1 MAVLNRKLFN
11 RGGPVSSR
19 GVGITS
25 GLVPVQ
31 KFQEGGKVSKLEAFS
46 PALLDFGGRL
56 LSGKSLQGGFTGGL
70 DILGQSLSK
79 SAPSF
84 AEGLQTYRAGQEED
98 TDRQIIEGADGY
110 QYYAD
115 TGERVLPNVV
125 KPVEEEKPQYTKLK
139 PGESLY
145 RDGELVTERV
155 MPEKDQQLIKL
166 NPNQILIDPVTKEEV
181 ARGMEKADTEVYKLN
196 PGQKIF
202 DKNNNVIA
210 FYEPPA
216 EQEDVIKLTPGQ
228 NAFDRDGNLLFEA
241 PATVQ
246 EGKVFKLSP
255 GQKAFDANGQEIASV
270 APKETKPID
279 TTITVAPGSKIF
291 DKETGT
297 VIFENPTDAAQQK
310 LYKAQ
315 PGTTLIDGEGNVI
328 YEAPE
333 QKKYFKLKPGEKIYD
348 QDGNVIATGTT
359 DIDNMDK
366 YNEFKTES
374 ERYNYVVKML
384 SKKAGFDADDNII
397 FENLEPLERQE
408 LKLALEQVSTSYR
421 QDLENWSDT
430 QKDFLATISN
440 IYNMEE
446 QLRQVEDLLVNPTDE
461 LIATGP
467 ITGRITPFFGVME
480 NLTGLNMA
488 TVINSV
494 LGKELFL
501 ENLPADE
508 MNRLQKTIALQF
520 QEKMKGQV
528 SNYEAKQI
536 VASMFNVTKLPGSNE
551 LALENMRFI
560 NDMNKAMISISQN
573 VDTYD
578 EFAQRVQA
586 WKKNNKPP
594 VLKTPNEGKQDINE
608 KYGFKIFNDD
618 TNKVNP

>member
-31 KFQEGGKVSKLEAFS
+31 KFQEGGKVSKLEALS
-46 PALLDFGGRL
+46 PFLLDLSGRL
-56 LSGKSLQGGFTGGL
+56 LGNTSLTGSFGEIAGKSLSGA
-70 DILGQSLSK
+70 
-79 SAPSF
+79 APSL
-84 AEGLQTYRAGQEED
+84 AEGLKTYRAGQEVD
-98 TDRQIIEGADGY
+98 DDRQIMPDAQGY
-110 QYYAD
+110 QRYVD
-115 TGERVLPNVV
+115 TGERVFPGVE

-155 MPEKDQQLIKL
+155 MLEKNQQLIKL

-181 ARGMEKADTEVYKLN
+181 ARGIEKADTEVYKLN

-202 DKNNNVIA
+202 NKNNEVIA

-216 EQEDVIKLTPGQ
+216 EQEDVIKLNPGQ
-228 NAFDRDGNLLFEA
+228 KAFDRQGNLLFEA
-241 PATVQ
+241 PATVS

-255 GQKAFDANGQEIASV
+255 GQKAFDSNGKEIASV
-270 APKETKPID
+270 APNEPKPID
-279 TTITVAPGSKIF
+279 TTVTVAPGSKIF
-291 DKETGT
+291 DKETGE
-297 VIFENPTDAAQQK
+297 VIFENPTATAQQK

-315 PGTTLIDGEGNVI
+315 PGTTLIDGSGNVI

-333 QKKYFKLKPGEKIYD
+333 QKQYFKLKPGETIYD
-348 QDGNVIATGTT
+348 EGGNVIATGTT
-359 DIDNMDK
+359 ALDNMDK
-366 YNEFKTES
+366 YNEFQTES
-374 ERYNYVVKML
+374 ERYNFVVRTL
-384 SKKAGFDADDNII
+384 EKKAGYDADGNVILG
-397 FENLEPLERQE
+397 NLDFAEQSEY
-408 LKLALEQVSTSYR
+408 KLALEQVSTSYR
-421 QDLENWSDT
+421 RDLENWGDT
-430 QKDFLATISN
+430 QKEFLATISN
-440 IYNMEE
+440 VYNMEE

-467 ITGRITPFFGVME
+467 ITGRITPFFGVLE

-488 TVINSV
+488 TVINNV
-494 LGKELFL
+494 LGKELLL

-586 WKKNNKPP
+586 WKKDNKPP
-594 VLKTPNEGKQDINE
+594 VLKTPNEGKQDIND
-608 KYGFKIFNDD
+608 KYGFDIYNDD
-618 TNKVNP
+618 TNKVKP

>member
-31 KFQEGGKVSKLEAFS
+31 KFQEGGEVSKLEALS
-46 PALLDFGGRL
+46 PFLLDLSGRL
-56 LSGKSLQGGFTGGL
+56 LGNTSLTGSFGEIAGKSLSGA
-70 DILGQSLSK
+70 
-79 SAPSF
+79 APSL
-84 AEGLQTYRAGQEED
+84 AEGLKTYRAGQKVD
-98 TDRQIIEGADGY
+98 DDRQIMPDAQGY
-110 QYYAD
+110 QRYVD
-115 TGERVLPNVV
+115 TGERVFPGVE

-145 RDGELVTERV
+145 KDGELVTERV
-155 MPEKDQQLIKL
+155 MLEKNQQLIKL

-181 ARGMEKADTEVYKLN
+181 ARGIEKADTEVYKLN

-202 DKNNNVIA
+202 NKNNEVIA

-216 EQEDVIKLTPGQ
+216 EQEDVIKLNPGQ
-228 NAFDRDGNLLFEA
+228 KAFDRQGNLLFEA

-255 GQKAFDANGQEIASV
+255 GQKAFDSNGKEIASV
-270 APKETKPID
+270 APNEPKPID
-279 TTITVAPGSKIF
+279 TTVTVAPGSKII
-291 DKETGT
+291 DKETGE
-297 VIFENPTDAAQQK
+297 VIFENPTATAQQK

-315 PGTTLIDGEGNVI
+315 PGTTLIDGSGNII

-333 QKKYFKLKPGEKIYD
+333 QKQYFKLKPGERIYD
-348 QDGNVIATGTT
+348 EGGNVIATGTT
-359 DIDNMDK
+359 ALDNMDK

-374 ERYNYVVKML
+374 ERYNFVVRTL
-384 SKKAGFDADDNII
+384 EKKAGYDANGNVILG
-397 FENLEPLERQE
+397 NLDFAEQSEY
-408 LKLALEQVSTSYR
+408 KLALEQVSTSYR
-421 QDLENWSDT
+421 RDLENWGDT
-430 QKDFLATISN
+430 QKEFLETISN
-440 IYNMEE
+440 VYNMEE
-446 QLRQVEDLLVNPTDE
+446 QLRQVEDLLVNPSDE

-467 ITGRITPFFGVME
+467 ITGRITPFFGVLE

-488 TVINSV
+488 TVINDV
-494 LGKELFL
+494 LGKEVLL

-508 MNRLQKTIALQF
+508 INRLQKTIALQF

-528 SNYEAKQI
+528 SNYEARQI

-551 LALENMRFI
+551 LALDNMRFI

-586 WKKNNKPP
+586 WKKDNKPP
-594 VLKTPNEGKQDINE
+594 VLKTPNEGKQDIND

-618 TNKVNP
+618 TNKVKP

>member
-110 QYYAD
+110 QYYGD

-125 KPVEEEKPQYTKLK
+125 IPEKEKEPQYTKLK

-216 EQEDVIKLTPGQ
+216 EQEDVIKL
-228 NAFDRDGNLLFEA
+228 N
-241 PATVQ
+241 
-246 EGKVFKLSP
+246 P
-255 GQKAFDANGQEIASV
+255 GQKAFDADGNEIASV

-384 SKKAGFDADDNII
+384 SKKAGFDADDNIM

-560 NDMNKAMISISQN
+560 NDMNKAMISIAQN

-578 EFAQRVQA
+578 EFAQKVQA
-586 WKKNNKPP
+586 WKKDNKPP
-594 VLKTPNEGKQDINE
+594 VLKTPNEGKQDIND
-608 KYGFKIFNDD
+608 KYGFEIFNDD
-618 TNKVNP
+618 TNKVKP